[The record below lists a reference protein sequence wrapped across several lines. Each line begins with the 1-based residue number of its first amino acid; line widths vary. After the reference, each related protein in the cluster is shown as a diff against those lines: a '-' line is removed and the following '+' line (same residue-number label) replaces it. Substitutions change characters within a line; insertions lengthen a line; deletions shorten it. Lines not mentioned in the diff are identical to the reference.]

1 MSSNNNGS
9 GGGLG
14 LGTVIFLIL
23 LILKLFGVINISW
36 FWVFFPLLAGIA
48 LTILIVIILYLIVR
62 K

>member
-1 MSSNNNGS
+1 MSSSSSG

-14 LGTVIFLIL
+14 LGGVITVIL

-36 FWVFFPLLAGIA
+36 LWVFVPAIAGILFWVL
-48 LTILIVIILYLIVR
+48 LIVILIIIAG